1 MQGRG
6 VEGRVVKGE
15 GIMPPTVSQP
25 SVNASIDTGG
35 SVRDEGKGKEQRE
48 SCQKVVFLSTWTS
61 HSKAPQASVKVIT
74 IQPLPTST
82 SIHHFCMEPLFPQLP
97 ATLQT
102 ISRRTHTSRE
112 DRSHKKVNITLTA
125 AIPLGFTCCV
135 KFNGS
140 LSYCHHLLVCV
151 G

>member
-1 MQGRG
+1 MQEFLAFSSRPVTLEDILRVQGRG

-74 IQPLPTST
+74 IQVHTYVCMHT
-82 SIHHFCMEPLFPQLP
+82 IIHVL
-97 ATLQT
+97 ASG
-102 ISRRTHTSRE
+102 I
-112 DRSHKKVNITLTA
+112 
-125 AIPLGFTCCV
+125 G
-135 KFNGS
+135 
-140 LSYCHHLLVCV
+140 
-151 G
+151 